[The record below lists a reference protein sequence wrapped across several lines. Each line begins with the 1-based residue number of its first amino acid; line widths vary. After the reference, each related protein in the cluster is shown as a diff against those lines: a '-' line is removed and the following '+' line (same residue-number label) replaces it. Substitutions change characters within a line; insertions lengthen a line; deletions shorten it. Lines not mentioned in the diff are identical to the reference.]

1 MYGQL
6 WSRTETKHSNIT
18 KLRTS
23 NPQLCIQMFA
33 RLFIRMHF
41 TRVNYK
47 MASDGSTALG
57 TAGVPGKKVSDIW
70 DYYQKIDDWK
80 KALCNIYLP
89 V

>member
-1 MYGQL
+1 
-6 WSRTETKHSNIT
+6 
-18 KLRTS
+18 
-23 NPQLCIQMFA
+23 MFA
-33 RLFIRMHF
+33 RLFIRMCI
-41 TRVNYK
+41 TLVNYT
-47 MASDGSTALG
+47 ASG